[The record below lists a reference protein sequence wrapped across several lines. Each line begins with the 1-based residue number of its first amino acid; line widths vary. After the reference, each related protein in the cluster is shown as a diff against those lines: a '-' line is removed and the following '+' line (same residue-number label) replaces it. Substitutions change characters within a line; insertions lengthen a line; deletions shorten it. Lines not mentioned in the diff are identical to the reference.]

1 MTAGLTVL
9 LAVASAS
16 VNTHVKVETVNFDE
30 DLLNTEQNIAETFA
44 WKEKKKSGY
53 PCVKFVTNDDGE
65 GYLTVKTDQ
74 KKYFDQVKILNKQ
87 ELKVCPG
94 AEITAVVVQNINT
107 DGWVGAVTVTKNKED
122 KGVFLKCTKNCDQGD
137 CKTDNLKVDGDE
149 KAYKNTTDCM
159 CMGGKECTLEPT
171 EEPTEEKKE

>member
-44 WKEKKKSGY
+44 WKEKKGGY
-53 PCVKFVTNDDGE
+53 PCVKFVTNGDGE
-65 GYLTVKTDQ
+65 GYLTVKTGD
-74 KKYFDQVKILNKQ
+74 KKHHDKKKLLNNE

-94 AEITAVVVQNINT
+94 AEITKVVVQNINT
-107 DGWVGAVTVTKNKED
+107 DGWVGAVTVTKNEED

-149 KAYKNTTDCM
+149 QAYNKTDCM

-171 EEPTEEKKE
+171 EEKKE

>member
-44 WKEKKKSGY
+44 WKEKKKSDV
-53 PCVKFVTNDDGE
+53 PCVKFVTHEDEKADGL
-65 GYLTVKTDQ
+65 LTIKTD
-74 KKYFDQVKILNKQ
+74 KKEYFDQVEIGFGEEK
-87 ELKVCPG
+87 KVC
-94 AEITAVVVQNINT
+94 ERNIKKVLVQNTNS
-107 DGWVGAVTVTKNKED
+107 DGWYGKVTLEGKT
-122 KGVFLKCTKNCDQGD
+122 LQCTKNCTPPG
-137 CKTDNLKVDGDE
+137 CMTENLLVDGD
-149 KAYKNTTDCM
+149 KTTNHNQECM
-159 CMGGKECTLEPT
+159 CMEGKECTLEPT